1 MVSVAVDG
9 VTYQLPARKTKSVLV
24 ETKNWGKV
32 NFALDE
38 RYKKL
43 DYLGEGSY
51 GVVIATEDTTDKDS
65 KVAVKGVIGLFSG
78 SNSHLDPIRKIARE
92 VRISRQV
99 DHPHVIK
106 LIDAYVPPNPEF
118 DHVYLMFEHMDK
130 SLWKVRPHLALV
142 SPGQA
147 CRGRAIH
154 PSRLVLTPHPP
165 PTTHHRWP
173 TGSTTSRPCR
183 SSGSCTSSSA
193 ASTTSTPSAS
203 CTATWP

>member
-1 MVSVAVDG
+1 MLACLTCNFHHHTRVKAKEAAAGAGAGGELEKRASAAGKIPERPSKPPRPLVSVSVDS

-51 GVVIATEDTTDKDS
+51 GVVIATEDTTDRDN

-130 SLWKVRPHLALV
+130 SLWKVRRVNGVA
-142 SPGQA
+142 
-147 CRGRAIH
+147 
-154 PSRLVLTPHPP
+154 
-165 PTTHHRWP
+165 
-173 TGSTTSRPCR
+173 
-183 SSGSCTSSSA
+183 
-193 ASTTSTPSAS
+193 
-203 CTATWP
+203 

>member
-1 MVSVAVDG
+1 MEKRGAASSVGAAVSKIPERPSKPPRPMVSVAVDG
-9 VTYQLPARKTKSVLV
+9 VTYQLPARKTKAVLV

-130 SLWKVRPHLALV
+130 SLWKVRPLCVCSELWGYGSIDVA
-142 SPGQA
+142 
-147 CRGRAIH
+147 RG
-154 PSRLVLTPHPP
+154 
-165 PTTHHRWP
+165 
-173 TGSTTSRPCR
+173 
-183 SSGSCTSSSA
+183 
-193 ASTTSTPSAS
+193 
-203 CTATWP
+203 